1 MLLFL
6 CTFLIQI
13 QEHHTLFFL
22 PHRLFFLPHWSLF
35 SYSSSS
41 TQILALENPKL
52 CLSISFFFIYI
63 YFPSDFIQ
71 DPYFVYYLYA
81 NKSYIFFEDS
91 LICICD
97 FDLCSGLISNHL
109 FNISLSMSN
118 RHLKSAFLKW
128 NSWSLSSSTLFLLPL
143 QAQLT
148 SNLPSSYSGQK
159 TWNHL
164 LTFPFLTST
173 YSFLGNPI
181 DFFFKVFP

>member
-1 MLLFL
+1 MLLNTMINSWFSSWLSTLCNTMLLFL
-6 CTFLIQI
+6 YTFLIQI
-13 QEHHTLFFL
+13 QEHHILFFL

-128 NSWSLSSSTLFLLPL
+128 NS
-143 QAQLT
+143 
-148 SNLPSSYSGQK
+148 
-159 TWNHL
+159 
-164 LTFPFLTST
+164 
-173 YSFLGNPI
+173 
-181 DFFFKVFP
+181 